1 MKKILLSIVTI
12 ALGGLAYAQTAV
24 SLVDINFVS
33 PANLTAC
40 NDSSQYLGD
49 TVITRGIVV
58 VPGNLSEVASGSV
71 TGGSRPFIFLVD
83 TAANGA
89 PGPFKGIEVMGAAG
103 NTPVAAIES
112 AQAGDILEIT
122 GIVGSFDGSLQLT
135 PLSSASVTLIGA
147 TSVPSYTTIPVGD
160 LNDANR
166 VNILTTGEQ
175 WEGAF
180 VEFQNVTVTAVNFF
194 SGGSRV
200 SFDIVDVNGNQ
211 LNVSDRFLV
220 QRTASHTVVNPNSPN
235 SVANGGTGTGT
246 FVAPVV
252 GTVYSSL
259 KGLVRHSAN
268 GCTGGTGRGYELNP
282 FDSTHYTKGASP
294 AAITNV
300 IRTPQVPNATQ
311 SVTITADIVDNDGTV
326 TSATLFYSAD
336 PLATRP
342 TFTSINMTNVGSNY
356 SATIPAFPLDTMVR
370 YFIEATDDSANV
382 STFPGITNDA
392 FYTVRANGLTIVDV
406 QNPGPNSNTDSP
418 YSGQTVT
425 FTGAVTATL
434 NQYDLGYVY
443 IQDTAATEYAGIY
456 VTGNASLAGLSRGD
470 VVTITGDVAENFGFT
485 TVTATTIV
493 NNNRTFSI
501 APVSVTPDANFAA
514 MGEMYEAMLISL
526 DDPNNGKID
535 VIEPNLNFGEYGV
548 GLSGS
553 TDFVRVLSG
562 RVNGTSAQSSL
573 NVSLISDTFYINNE
587 GVMNVPGIL
596 ADTTQDMDALVG
608 ILWYSFGNFKLTP
621 RNNGD
626 IINFSEPLVYV
637 GLTEKNA
644 AVEMKY
650 YPNPA
655 QNYVTIENNSAD
667 LNNME
672 AFFFNLNGQLL
683 KSTTLT
689 NDRNVV
695 NVSDFNNGIYI
706 IRVMN
711 NNEVIST
718 SKLVISK

>member
-12 ALGGLAYAQTAV
+12 ALGGLAYAQTPV
-24 SLVDINFVS
+24 SLYDISYVS
-33 PANLTAC
+33 PTNLAAC
-40 NDSSQYLGD
+40 NDTSQYFND
-49 TVITRGIVV
+49 TVTTRGIVV

-89 PGPFKGIEVMGAAG
+89 PGAFKGIEVMGAAG
-103 NTPVAAIES
+103 NTPVAAIEN

-135 PLSSASVTLIGA
+135 PLSSSSVTLIGA
-147 TSVPSYTTIPVGD
+147 TSAPTFTTISVGD

-166 VNILTTGEQ
+166 VNKLTTGEQ

-211 LNVSDRFLV
+211 LNVSDRFLA
-220 QRTASHTVVNPNSPN
+220 QRTTSHSVVNPNSPN
-235 SVANGGTGTGT
+235 SVANGGPGTGT
-246 FVAPVV
+246 FTPPVV
-252 GTVYSSL
+252 GTVYSSI
-259 KGLVRHSAN
+259 KGLVRQSAN

-282 FDSTHYTKGASP
+282 FDSTHYQKGATPPS
-294 AAITNV
+294 ITNV
-300 IRTPQVPNATQ
+300 VRTPQVPNPTQ
-311 SVTITADIVDNDGTV
+311 TVNITADIFDNDGAV

-336 PLATRP
+336 PAATRS
-342 TFTSINMTNVGSNY
+342 TFTSVNMTNTGITY
-356 SATIPAFPLDTMVR
+356 SASIPAFPLDTVVR
-370 YFIEATDDSANV
+370 YFIEATDDSSNV

-392 FYTVRANGLTIVDV
+392 FYTVRANGLTIVDI
-406 QNPGPNSNTDSP
+406 QNPGPNANTDSP
-418 YSGQTVT
+418 YSGESVT
-425 FTGAVTATL
+425 FTGAVTSTL
-434 NQYDLGYVY
+434 NQFDLGYVY
-443 IQDTAATEYAGIY
+443 VQDTSATEYAGVY
-456 VTGNASLAGLSRGD
+456 VTGNASLAGLNRGD

-485 TVTATTIV
+485 TVTATNIV
-493 NNNRTFSI
+493 NNNRTFNI
-501 APVSVTPDANFAA
+501 NPVSVTPDSNFASK
-514 MGEMYEAMLISL
+514 GEMYEGMLISL

-535 VIEPNLNFGEYGV
+535 VIDPNLNFGEYGI
-548 GLSGS
+548 GISGS
-553 TDFVRVLSG
+553 SDFVRVLSG

-596 ADTTQDMDALVG
+596 ADTAQDMDAMIG

-637 GLTEKNA
+637 GLTEENA
-644 AVEMKY
+644 VVEMKY

-655 QNYVTIENNSAD
+655 QNVVTIENNSAD
-667 LNNME
+667 LNNLE

-683 KSTTLT
+683 KSTSLM
-689 NDRNVV
+689 NDRNEV
-695 NVSDFNNGIYI
+695 NVSDLNNGVYI

-711 NNEVIST
+711 NNEVVST
-718 SKLVISK
+718 TKLVISK

>member
-24 SLVDINFVS
+24 SLYDISYVS
-33 PANLTAC
+33 PQDLAAC

-58 VPGNLSEVASGSV
+58 VPGNLSEVASGSI

-122 GIVGSFDGSLQLT
+122 GIVGSFENSLQLT
-135 PLSSASVTLIGA
+135 PLSSSSVTLIGA
-147 TSVPSYTTIPVGD
+147 TSVPTFSTIPVGD

-175 WEGAF
+175 WEGSF

-200 SFDIVDVNGNQ
+200 SFDVVDANGNQ
-211 LNVSDRFLV
+211 INISDRFLA
-220 QRTASHTVVNPNSPN
+220 QRTTSHSVVNPNSPN
-235 SVANGGTGTGT
+235 LVTNGGTGTGT
-246 FVAPVV
+246 FIPPVV
-252 GTVYSSL
+252 GTVFSSL
-259 KGLVRHSAN
+259 KGLVRQSAN
-268 GCTGGTGRGYELNP
+268 GCTGRTGRGYELNP
-282 FDSTHYTKGASP
+282 FDSTHYTKGATP
-294 AAITNV
+294 PAITNV

-311 SVTITADIVDNDGTV
+311 SVTITADIFDNDGAV

-336 PLATRP
+336 PAATRA
-342 TFTSINMTNVGSNY
+342 TFTSVNMTNTGISY
-356 SATIPAFPLDTMVR
+356 SATIPAFPLDTLVR

-382 STFPGITNDA
+382 STFPGATNDE
-392 FYTVRANGLTIVDV
+392 FYTVRANGLTIVDI
-406 QNPGPNSNTDSP
+406 QNPGPNANTDSP

-434 NQYDLGYVY
+434 NQFDLGYVY
-443 IQDTAATEYAGIY
+443 IQDTAATEYAGVY

-470 VVTITGDVAENFGFT
+470 VATITGTVVENFGFT
-485 TVTATTIV
+485 TINVTNVV
-493 NNNRTFSI
+493 NNNRTFNI
-501 APVSVTPDANFAA
+501 TPISVTPDSNFAA
-514 MGEMYEAMLISL
+514 KGEMYEGMLISV

-535 VIEPNLNFGEYGV
+535 VIRPNLNFGEYGI

-553 TDFVRVLSG
+553 TDFIRVLSG

-573 NVSLISDTFYINNE
+573 NVSLISDTFYINND

-596 ADTTQDMDALVG
+596 ADTAQDMDAMIG

-637 GLTEKNA
+637 GLSEKNTNI
-644 AVEMKY
+644 ELKY

-655 QNYVTIENNSAD
+655 KNFVTIENTSAD
-667 LNNME
+667 MNNME

-683 KSTTLT
+683 KSTSLR
-689 NDRNVV
+689 NNINVV
-695 NVSDFNNGIYI
+695 NVSDLNNGVYI

-711 NNEVIST
+711 NNEVVST

>member
-24 SLVDINFVS
+24 SLYDISYVS
-33 PANLTAC
+33 PTDLAAC

-49 TVITRGIVV
+49 TVTTRGIVV

-89 PGPFKGIEVMGAAG
+89 PGAFKGLEVMGAAG
-103 NTPVAAIES
+103 NTPVAAIEN

-122 GIVGSFDGSLQLT
+122 GIVGSFDGSLQLS
-135 PLSSASVTLIGA
+135 PLNSSSVTLISA
-147 TSVPSYTTIPVGD
+147 TSVPTFTTISIGD

-166 VNILTTGEQ
+166 VNKLTTGEQ

-200 SFDIVDVNGNQ
+200 SFDIVDANGNQ
-211 LNVSDRFLV
+211 LNVSDRFLA
-220 QRTASHTVVNPNSPN
+220 QRTTSHSVVNPNSPN
-235 SVANGGTGTGT
+235 SVANGGPGTGT
-246 FVAPVV
+246 FVPPVV

-282 FDSTHYTKGASP
+282 FDSTHYQKGATPPS
-294 AAITNV
+294 ITNV
-300 IRTPQVPNATQ
+300 VRAPQVPNPTQ
-311 SVTITADIVDNDGTV
+311 TVNITADIFDNDGAV

-336 PLATRP
+336 PVATRS
-342 TFTSINMTNVGSNY
+342 TFTSVNMTNTGITY
-356 SATIPAFPLDTMVR
+356 SASIPAFPLDTVVR
-370 YFIEATDDSANV
+370 YFIEATDDSSNV

-392 FYTVRANGLTIVDV
+392 FYTVRANGLTIVDI
-406 QNPGPNSNTDSP
+406 QNPGPNANTDSP
-418 YSGQTVT
+418 YSGESVT
-425 FTGAVTATL
+425 FTGAVTSTL
-434 NQYDLGYVY
+434 NQFDLGYVY
-443 IQDTAATEYAGIY
+443 VQDTAATEYAGVY
-456 VTGNASLAGLSRGD
+456 VTGNAALAGLNRGD

-485 TVTATTIV
+485 TVTATNIV
-493 NNNRTFSI
+493 NNNRTFNI
-501 APVSVTPDANFAA
+501 NPVSVTPDSNFAA
-514 MGEMYEAMLISL
+514 KGEMYEGMLISL
-526 DDPNNGKID
+526 DDPNNGKVD
-535 VIEPNLNFGEYGV
+535 VIEANLNFGEYGV

-596 ADTTQDMDALVG
+596 ADTTQDMDAMIG

-626 IINFSEPLVYV
+626 LINFSEPLVYV
-637 GLTEKNA
+637 GLTEENA
-644 AVEMKY
+644 VVEMKY

-655 QNYVTIENNSAD
+655 QNVVTIENNSAD
-667 LNNME
+667 LNNLE

-683 KSTTLT
+683 KSTSLM
-689 NDRNVV
+689 NDRNEV
-695 NVSDFNNGIYI
+695 NVSDLNNGVYI

-711 NNEVIST
+711 NNDVVST
-718 SKLVISK
+718 TKLVISK

>member
-12 ALGGLAYAQTAV
+12 AIGSLAYAQTPV
-24 SLVDINFVS
+24 SLFDISFVS
-33 PANLTAC
+33 PTDLAAC

-49 TVITRGIVV
+49 TVTTRGIVV

-83 TAANGA
+83 TAANGT
-89 PGPFKGIEVMGAAG
+89 PGAFKGIEVMGAAG
-103 NTPVAAIES
+103 NTPVAAIEN

-122 GIVGSFDGSLQLT
+122 GIVGSFENSLQLT
-135 PLSSASVTLIGA
+135 PLSSSAVTLIGA
-147 TSVPSYTTIPVGD
+147 TSAPTFTTIPVGD

-200 SFDIVDVNGNQ
+200 SFDISDVNGNQ
-211 LNVSDRFLV
+211 LNVSDRFLA
-220 QRTASHTVVNPNSPN
+220 QRTTSHSVVNPNSPN
-235 SVANGGTGTGT
+235 AVANGGPGTGT
-246 FVAPVV
+246 FVPPVV

-259 KGLVRHSAN
+259 KGLVRQSAN

-282 FDSTHYTKGASP
+282 FDSTHYVKGASP

-300 IRTPQVPNATQ
+300 VRTPLVPNATQ
-311 SVTITADIVDNDGTV
+311 TVTITADIIDNDGIV

-336 PLATRP
+336 PLATRS
-342 TFTSINMTNVGSNY
+342 TFTSVNMTNVGANY
-356 SATIPAFPLDTMVR
+356 SATIPAFPLDTVVR
-370 YFIEATDDSANV
+370 YFIEAIDDSANV
-382 STFPGITNDA
+382 STFPGITSDA

-406 QNPGPNSNTDSP
+406 QNPGPNANTDSP
-418 YSGQTVT
+418 YSGETVT
-425 FTGAVTATL
+425 FTGAVTSTL
-434 NQYDLGYVY
+434 NQFDLGYVY

-456 VTGNASLAGLSRGD
+456 VTGNAALAGLSRGD

-493 NNNRTFSI
+493 NNNRTFNVT
-501 APVSVTPDANFAA
+501 PVSVTPDSNFASN
-514 MGEMYEAMLISL
+514 GEMYESMLISL

-535 VIEPNLNFGEYGV
+535 VIDPDLGFGEYGV

-596 ADTTQDMDALVG
+596 ADTSQDMDAMVG

-621 RNNGD
+621 RNNSD
-626 IINFSEPLVYV
+626 LINFSEPLVFV
-637 GLTEKNA
+637 GLTEKSA
-644 AVEMKY
+644 QVEMKY

-655 QNYVTIENNSAD
+655 QNFVTIENNSAD

-683 KSTTLT
+683 KSVSLR
-689 NDRNVV
+689 NNRNVV

-711 NNEVIST
+711 NNEVVNT

>member
-24 SLVDINFVS
+24 SLYDISYVS
-33 PANLTAC
+33 PQDLAAC
-40 NDSSQYLGD
+40 NDTSQYLGD

-58 VPGNLSEVASGSV
+58 VPGNLSEVASGSI

-89 PGPFKGIEVMGAAG
+89 PGAFKGIEVMGAAG

-122 GIVGSFDGSLQLT
+122 GIVGSFDGSLQLS
-135 PLSSASVTLIGA
+135 PLSSSSVTLIGSTAVPTFA
-147 TSVPSYTTIPVGD
+147 TVPLGD

-180 VEFQNVTVTAVNFF
+180 VEFQNVTVTAVSFF

-200 SFDIVDVNGNQ
+200 SFDVVDVNGNQ
-211 LNVSDRFLV
+211 INVSDRFLA
-220 QRTASHTVVNPNSPN
+220 QRTTSHSVVNPNSPN
-235 SVANGGTGTGT
+235 AVVNGGPGTGT

-259 KGLVRHSAN
+259 KGLVRQSAN

-282 FDSTHYTKGASP
+282 FDSTHYTKGATP
-294 AAITNV
+294 PAITNV

-311 SVTITADIVDNDGTV
+311 SVTITADIFDNDGAV

-336 PLATRP
+336 PAATRA
-342 TFTSINMTNVGSNY
+342 TFTSVNMTNTGISY
-356 SATIPAFPLDTMVR
+356 SATIPAFPLDTVVR

-392 FYTVRANGLTIVDV
+392 FYTVRANGLTIVDI
-406 QNPGPNSNTDSP
+406 QNPGPNANTDSP

-434 NQYDLGYVY
+434 NQFDLGYVY
-443 IQDTAATEYAGIY
+443 IQDTAATEYAGVY
-456 VTGNASLAGLSRGD
+456 VTGNASLAGLNRGD
-470 VVTITGDVAENFGFT
+470 VATITGTVVENFGFT
-485 TVTATTIV
+485 TINATNVV
-493 NNNRTFSI
+493 NNNRMFNIT
-501 APVSVTPDANFAA
+501 PVSVTPDSNFAA
-514 MGEMYEAMLISL
+514 KGEMYEGMLISV

-535 VIEPNLNFGEYGV
+535 VIRPNLNFGEYGI

-553 TDFVRVLSG
+553 TDFIRVLSG

-596 ADTTQDMDALVG
+596 ADTTQDMDAMIG

-626 IINFSEPLVYV
+626 LINFSEPLVYV
-637 GLTEKNA
+637 GLSEKNA
-644 AVEMKY
+644 KVELKY

-655 QNYVTIENNSAD
+655 QNFVTIENTSAD
-667 LNNME
+667 MNNME

-683 KSTTLT
+683 KSTSLR
-689 NDRNVV
+689 NNRNVV
-695 NVSDFNNGIYI
+695 NVSDFNNGVYI

-711 NNEVIST
+711 NNEVVST